1 MSYQRIAFWRLA
13 FDWPPIPSSF
23 AATFGSLTSI
33 GGAGMVGRGTLT
45 FTTLFPQSS
54 TSNPVPTA
62 KVLQGGIVGAAYTE
76 TISAQG
82 GTAPYTFAVT
92 VGSLPDGMTLALDSV
107 DGLWKI
113 TGTPTTAATSD
124 FTIQA
129 TDANS
134 AVGSTD
140 FKIGVTAPVSAGAA
154 AYGWVA

>member
-54 TSNPVPTA
+54 TSNPVPVA
-62 KVLQGGIVGAAYTE
+62 KILQGGVVGIAYSE

-82 GTAPYTFAVT
+82 GTAPYTFAVSA
-92 VGSLPDGMTLALDSV
+92 GALPAGMTLNGTTGIIS
-107 DGLWKI
+107 
-113 TGTPTTAATSD
+113 GTPTTVGTYD

-129 TDANS
+129 TDANA

-140 FKIGVTAPVSAGAA
+140 FEIGVTAPVSAGAA